1 MLKKGITMAGLL
13 AVVTVTTAS
22 AGTILA
28 PQKGGNGGI
37 LPPQEKQFQVVE
49 AQLAIKSP
57 TSYSCPSSAKI
68 SGWIMTNKPGA
79 FQYMI
84 AKKAGGVIGPFNAV
98 SKKRP
103 NGLHMATFSRKL
115 QVHKPIEAEYRILVT
130 NKYGQTLSNW
140 APLNAYCAKF

>member
-1 MLKKGITMAGLL
+1 MMKEMMIATCIFM
-13 AVVTVTTAS
+13 VTAATTAS
-22 AGTILA
+22 AGNLLA

-57 TSYSCPSSAKI
+57 TNYNCPSNAKI
-68 SGWIMTNKPGA
+68 SGWIMTNKPGK
-79 FQYMI
+79 FEYMI
-84 AKKAGGVIGPFNAV
+84 ARKGGNVAGPYSAV

-103 NGLHMATFSRKL
+103 NGINMATFSRKFK
-115 QVHKPIEAEYRILVT
+115 VHNPVKTEYRILVT
-130 NKYGQTLSNW
+130 NKYGKTLSNW